1 MPAGTQLSSVATAR
15 SLTRPLDLAGAR
27 AVVLGFSATMLLAVL
42 LAIAASFA
50 LGVANEGRV
59 LPGVRVGDIALGGLD
74 RDAVAAKLAAGLPAL
89 TDSTVT
95 LTGSGNDLTLWR
107 SDLGRAYDIGAM
119 VDAAYG
125 TGRGD
130 NPALSV
136 VARLRDTLSGT
147 TLPPVVREYDP
158 ALLDWL
164 VLKVVVAHTS
174 DPVNA
179 SVTRGPNGKFTVV
192 RAHTGSRFDA
202 GVVRHA
208 VTTALARGSG
218 QDLRIAIPVTPRIP
232 AITTDMAQAAARSAQ
247 AISGIPMRFTDG
259 HDRFAMT
266 PAQLAALVTI
276 GSDASGSYKA
286 QINPAAVRAAVARL
300 AKQVDRK
307 AVDASYTWGATYAV
321 VPSLTGRRLDQ
332 PATVTQLLAALDARA
347 TGAGSSAELKLAVGV
362 TQPHFTTASA
372 QATVGNIVRIGTWT
386 TYYFPGVSNGFGA
399 NITIPAQA
407 LDGKVIAPGAT
418 FDFWRDI
425 GPVTLE
431 RGYRYGGAIINGK
444 SEPTGAFAGGICSAS
459 TTMFN
464 AALRAGLQ
472 MGERWN
478 HYYYISRYPVGLDAT
493 VFADGGSVWSMS
505 YTNDTPYPI
514 IIRSF
519 TGYGIVTFSLY
530 SVPNGRTVSFSTPII
545 TNQIAAHDVVQYT
558 TSLPAGVQSRV
569 EGIYNGFDAQV
580 TRYVRDAAG
589 KLIHVD
595 TFYSHY
601 HPVNGLLLIGKAA

>member
-1 MPAGTQLSSVATAR
+1 M
-15 SLTRPLDLAGAR
+15 R
-27 AVVLGFSATMLLAVL
+27 AFLLGFSGTLLLATL
-42 LAIAASFA
+42 IALAASFA
-50 LGVANEGRV
+50 IGIGNEGRV
-59 LPGVRVGDIALGGLD
+59 LPGVKVGDIALGGLD
-74 RDAVAAKLAAGLPAL
+74 RDAAAARLSAALPPL
-89 TDSTVT
+89 SDTTVT
-95 LTGSGNDLTLWR
+95 MTVGGDTMTVWR
-107 SDLGRAYDIGAM
+107 SDLGRAYDIRAM
-119 VDAAYG
+119 ADAAYG
-125 TGRGD
+125 AGRSD
-130 NPALSV
+130 NPAFSV

-147 TLPPVVREYDP
+147 PLQPVVREYDQ
-158 ALLDWL
+158 AQLDWL
-164 VLKVVVAHTS
+164 TLNIVVAHTS

-179 SVTRGPNGKFTVV
+179 SVARGPNGTFTVV
-192 RAHTGSRFDA
+192 PAHDGSRFDA
-202 GVVRHA
+202 SAVREA
-208 VTTALARGSG
+208 IATALAGASG
-218 QDLRIAIPVTPRIP
+218 QDLRIAIPVTPRTP
-232 AITTDMAQAAARSAQ
+232 SITTDMAEAAAATAR
-247 AISGIPMRFTDG
+247 AISGTPIRFSDG
-259 HDRFAMT
+259 HDRFT
-266 PAQLAALVTI
+266 LTSDQLAALVSIGPDAI
-276 GSDASGSYKA
+276 GSYRA
-286 QINPAAVRAAVARL
+286 QINPAAVRGAVATL

-307 AVDASYTWGATYAV
+307 AVDASYRWDARLEV
-321 VPSLTGRRLDQ
+321 VPSLTGRKLDQ

-347 TGAGSSAELKLAVGV
+347 SGAGSSADLTLSVAV

-372 QATVGNIVRIGTWT
+372 QASVGNIVRIGTWT

-425 GPVTLE
+425 GPVTVE

-493 VFADGGSVWSMS
+493 VFADAGRVWSMS

-514 IIRSF
+514 IVRSF

-545 TNQIAAHDVVQYT
+545 TNRIAAHDVVQYT
-558 TSLPAGVQSRV
+558 TWLPAGVQERV
-569 EGIYNGFDAQV
+569 EGVYNGFDAQV
-580 TRYVRDAAG
+580 TRYVRDATGA
-589 KLIHVD
+589 LVHVD

-601 HPVNGLLLIGKAA
+601 HPVNGLLLIGTSG

>member
-1 MPAGTQLSSVATAR
+1 LSSIASAR
-15 SLTRPLDLAGAR
+15 SLTRPFDFVGVR
-27 AVVLGFSATMLLAVL
+27 AFLVGFSATLLVAILVAV
-42 LAIAASFA
+42 AASFA
-50 LGVANEGRV
+50 IGVANEGRV
-59 LPGVRVGDIALGGLD
+59 LSGVKVGNIALGGLD
-74 RDAVAAKLAAGLPAL
+74 RDAAAAKLRAGLPQL
-89 TDSTVT
+89 TDSAVT
-95 LTGSGNDLTLWR
+95 LTIGGDTVTVWR
-107 SDLGRAYDIGAM
+107 SDLGRAYDISAM
-119 VDAAYG
+119 ADAAYG
-125 TGRGD
+125 EGRAD

-136 VARLRDTLSGT
+136 VARLRDALSGT
-147 TLPPVVREYDP
+147 ALQPVVHEYNP
-158 ALLDWL
+158 AQLDWL
-164 VLKVVVAHTS
+164 ALNVVVANTS

-179 SVTRGPNGKFTVV
+179 SVTRGPNGTFRVV
-192 RAHTGSRFDA
+192 PAHTGSRFDA
-202 GVVRHA
+202 GAVREA
-208 VTTALARGSG
+208 IATGLAKASG
-218 QDLRIAIPVTPRIP
+218 QDLQIAIPVTPLVP
-232 AITTDMAQAAARSAQ
+232 KTTTDMAQAAATTAR
-247 AISGIPMRFTDG
+247 AISGTALRFTDG
-259 HDRFAMT
+259 HDRFTLT

-276 GSDASGSYKA
+276 GTDASGGYKA
-286 QINPAAVRAAVARL
+286 QINSAAVRGAVATL

-321 VPSLTGRRLDQ
+321 VPSLTGRKLDQ

-347 TGAGSSAELKLAVGV
+347 SGAGSSADLKLSVAV
-362 TQPHFTTASA
+362 TQPHFTTAAA
-372 QATVGNIVRIGTWT
+372 QASVGNIVRIGTWT
-386 TYYFPGVSNGFGA
+386 TYYFPGISNGFGA

-407 LDGKVIAPGAT
+407 LDAKVIAPGAT

-425 GPVTLE
+425 GPITVE

-493 VFADGGSVWSMS
+493 VFADAGRVWSMS

-558 TSLPAGVQSRV
+558 SALPAGAQQRV
-569 EGIYNGFDAQV
+569 EGVYDGFDAQV
-580 TRYVRDAAG
+580 TRYVRDASGA
-589 KLIHVD
+589 LIHVD

-601 HPVNGLLLIGKAA
+601 HPVNGLLLIGRPA